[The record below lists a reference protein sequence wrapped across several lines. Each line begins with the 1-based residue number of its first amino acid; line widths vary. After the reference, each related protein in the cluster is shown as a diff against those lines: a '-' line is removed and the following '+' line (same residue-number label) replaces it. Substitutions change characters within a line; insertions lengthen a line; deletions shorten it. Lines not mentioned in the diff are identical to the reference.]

1 MYPINDLARTFFN
14 WLIRYSWAS
23 KIQNKKQM
31 QYVYEDI
38 RATTSPEILAKCV
51 NLQFAPF

>member
-1 MYPINDLARTFFN
+1 MYPINDLARTFFK